1 MIEVVHATDEHVEQ
15 IARLIGVLR
24 EQEGLLEPVTT
35 GSVRAYMAEEFTDV
49 FVALGEAG
57 EGADGGV
64 DRAGDRGT
72 PMPAPVLGV
81 LSLRTMRDLFHGRP
95 TALIQELVVAD
106 GHRGEGIGGA
116 LLDAALERAHELG
129 CVEIAVTTGER
140 NEAGQAAY
148 RSRGFEQD
156 GVYFERHF
164 EG

>member
-57 EGADGGV
+57 EGADGGG
-64 DRAGDRGT
+64 AGDPDAAAR
-72 PMPAPVLGV
+72 PRVLGI

-116 LLDAALERAHELG
+116 LLDASLQRAHELG